1 MTRTKFRRWWRLFT
15 VRGWILTAVIGLAAL
30 AMSTAGYTA
39 HLIQDLRVEA
49 RVDDELRASA
59 EEFRLLAESGV
70 DPATGEPLGS
80 PTDLVRVATGRQVPG
95 SNGGVLGIV
104 DGRAVYTSSVAP
116 LDLGADTEFED
127 TLRPLT
133 EEDEPVVETIRT
145 AQTTYRVAVIPA
157 HGEGGREQDG
167 GEQAALALA
176 YDLDAEKRDFSEIF
190 WVYAAV
196 SAGSLGVV
204 ALVGWAVAGRL
215 LRPVRVLADSAR
227 RIGREDLSERI
238 PVTGEDD
245 LAEMT
250 RSVNEML
257 ERLDGAFAAQ
267 RQLVN
272 DVSHELR
279 TPLTVISGHL
289 QVMDTADEAD
299 VREARDLTL
308 DEVQRMNRV
317 IDDLLTLATA
327 EHPQFLRPEPTEAE
341 ALTEEIFEKVTGL
354 GGRSFSLES
363 HARGPVVVDRQ
374 RVTQAVLQLAANAV
388 KFSEPDSAIVVGS
401 RAVGGDI
408 ELWIRDE
415 GPGIRE
421 EDREK
426 IFERFG
432 RAEPSKPGA
441 GLGLPIVAAI
451 AQAHGGE
458 VRCDSEVGKGS
469 TFTLRLPRSG
479 PAGVAAD

>member
-1 MTRTKFRRWWRLFT
+1 MTRTKFRRGWRLFT

-30 AMSTAGYTA
+30 AMFTAGYTA
-39 HLIQDLRVEA
+39 YLIQDLRVEA

-104 DGRAVYTSSVAP
+104 DGRIVYTSSVAP
-116 LDLGADTEFED
+116 LDLRADPEFENH
-127 TLRPLT
+127 LRPLT
-133 EEDEPVVETIRT
+133 DQDEPVLETLQT

-157 HGEGGREQDG
+157 HDGQDG

-176 YDLDAEKRDFSEIF
+176 YDLDAEKRAFSEIF

-308 DEVQRMNRV
+308 DEVHRMNRV

-327 EHPQFLRPEPTEAE
+327 EHPQFLRPGPTDAE

-354 GGRSFSLES
+354 GGRSFSFES

-388 KFSEPDSAIVVGS
+388 KFSGPGSTIVMGS
-401 RAVGGDI
+401 RAVGDGID
-408 ELWIRDE
+408 LWVRDE

-421 EDREK
+421 EDRER

-458 VRCDSEVGKGS
+458 VRCTSEVGKGS
-469 TFTLRLPRSG
+469 TFALWLPRSG
-479 PAGVAAD
+479 PGVVAAD

>member
-1 MTRTKFRRWWRLFT
+1 MTSTRSRRWWRLFT

-30 AMSTAGYTA
+30 AMFTAGYTA

-49 RVDDELRASA
+49 RVDDELGASA

-80 PTDLVRVATGRQVPG
+80 PADLVRVATGRQVPG
-95 SNGGVLGIV
+95 TNGGVLGIV
-104 DGRAVYTSSVAP
+104 DGRIVFTSSVAP
-116 LDLGADTEFED
+116 LDLHADPEFED

-133 EEDEPVVETIRT
+133 QEGEPVLETIRT

-157 HGEGGREQDG
+157 HDGQAG

-176 YDLDAEKRDFSEIF
+176 YDLDAEKRAFSEIF

-215 LRPVRVLADSAR
+215 LRPVRVLASSAR

-267 RQLVN
+267 RQLVD

-289 QVMDTADEAD
+289 QVMDTADQAD
-299 VREARDLTL
+299 VEEARDLTL
-308 DEVQRMNRV
+308 DEAQRMNRV

-327 EHPQFLRPEPTEAE
+327 EHPQFLRPEPTQVE
-341 ALTEEIFEKVTGL
+341 ALTGEIFEKITGL
-354 GGRSFSLES
+354 GERAWSLEAY
-363 HARGPVVVDRQ
+363 ARGRVVVDRQ
-374 RVTQAVLQLAANAV
+374 RVTQAMLQLAANAV
-388 KFSEPDSAIVVGS
+388 KFSEPGSTIVVGS
-401 RAVGGDI
+401 RTVPDGV
-408 ELWIRDE
+408 ELWVRDE
-415 GPGIRE
+415 GPGIWE
-421 EDREK
+421 EDRER

-432 RAEPSKPGA
+432 RAESSKPGA

-469 TFTLRLPRSG
+469 TFTLWLPRG
-479 PAGVAAD
+479 DFGDAGSE